1 MSRILLA
8 EDDEPLRRMTSKVLS
23 SAGHEVREAQ
33 DGNEALAALRH
44 ETPDLVVLDYRMGQ
58 PDGFEV
64 CRRIKRDPATAHLPV
79 LILTAQGRIED
90 RLGGF
95 DAGADDYLAK
105 PFDTRELLARVAALL
120 RLARRGLDRN
130 PTSGLPGG
138 DAIYQELERR
148 RAQAEPFAVAYFDL
162 DHFKP
167 FSDRFGF
174 AVADAAIRE
183 AADALTAAARAEPGA
198 FVGHVGGDDF
208 VLCCAAGSGRSMA
221 EDAQRRFS
229 AGLLAHLPAEVAA
242 SGGYRGRDR
251 SGEEQDF
258 AVTRLSAAVLRID
271 PARWPDFNAL
281 GERVAALKL
290 QAKSQAHGGIV
301 EANAVESND

>member
-8 EDDEPLRRMTSKVLS
+8 EDDEPLRRMTSMVLS
-23 SAGHEVREAQ
+23 SAGHQVREVPNGTSAL
-33 DGNEALAALRH
+33 EALGH
-44 ETPDLVVLDYRMGQ
+44 EVPDLVVLDYRMGD

-138 DAIYQELERR
+138 EAIYQELERR
-148 RAQAEPFAVAYFDL
+148 RALGIPFVIAYFDL

-174 AVADAAIRE
+174 AMADAAIRE
-183 AADALTAAARAEPGA
+183 AADALTLSAKGEPDA

-208 VLCCAAGSGRSMA
+208 VLLAEQERTPELARQVQKEFAERLVRYLPDDAVRSGKYRA
-221 EDAQRRFS
+221 EDREGRTREFT
-229 AGLLAHLPAEVAA
+229 LP
-242 SGGYRGRDR
+242 
-251 SGEEQDF
+251 
-258 AVTRLSAAVLRID
+258 RLSAAVLRVD
-271 PARWPDFNAL
+271 PARWISLDHL
-281 GERVAALKL
+281 GERVAELKGRVKR
-290 QAKSQAHGGIV
+290 AGSTGV
-301 EANAVESND
+301 EEGDLAP

>member
-8 EDDEPLRRMTSKVLS
+8 EDDEPLRRMTSMVLS
-23 SAGHEVREAQ
+23 SAGHQVRETP
-33 DGNEALAALRH
+33 DGASALEELRR
-44 ETPDLVVLDYRMGQ
+44 ETPDLVVLDYRMGD

-148 RAQAEPFAVAYFDL
+148 RGAGEPFAVAYFDL

-174 AVADAAIRE
+174 TVADAAIRE
-183 AADALTAAARAEPGA
+183 AAEALTAAARRAPGA

-208 VLCCAAGSGRSMA
+208 VLCAPAGRARALA
-221 EDAQRRFS
+221 EDAQRRFA
-229 AGLLAHLPAEVAA
+229 AGLLAHLPAEAA
-242 SGGYRGRDR
+242 AQGSYRARDR
-251 SGEEQDF
+251 SGEEREF
-258 AVTRLSAAVLRID
+258 PLTRLSAAVLRID
-271 PARWPDFNAL
+271 PARWPDFAAL

-290 QAKSQAHGGIV
+290 EAKSQAQGGIA
-301 EANAVESND
+301 EADAVEGI

>member
-1 MSRILLA
+1 MGRILLA
-8 EDDEPLRRMTSKVLS
+8 EDDEPLRRMTSMVLS
-23 SAGHEVREAQ
+23 SAGHQVREAP
-33 DGNEALAALRH
+33 DGASALEELRREA
-44 ETPDLVVLDYRMGQ
+44 PDLVVLDYRMGD

-138 DAIYQELERR
+138 EAIYQELDRR
-148 RAQAEPFAVAYFDL
+148 RAQGRPFAVAYFDL

-183 AADALTAAARAEPGA
+183 AADALTLAAKSEPGA

-208 VLCCAAGSGRSMA
+208 VLCCEAGSGRRLA
-221 EDAQRRFS
+221 EDAQRRFA
-229 AGLLAHLPAEVAA
+229 AGLVGHLPADVAE
-242 SGGYRGRDR
+242 GGTYRGIDR
-251 SGEEQDF
+251 AGDEQEF
-258 AVTRLSAAVLRID
+258 PVTRLSAAVLRID
-271 PARWPDFNAL
+271 PARWPDFGVL
-281 GERVAALKL
+281 SERVAELKR
-290 QAKSQAHGGIV
+290 QAKGQEHGGIV
-301 EANAVESND
+301 ESDA

>member
-1 MSRILLA
+1 MGRILLA
-8 EDDEPLRRMTSKVLS
+8 EDDEPLRRMTSMVLS
-23 SAGHEVREAQ
+23 SAGHQVREAP
-33 DGNEALAALRH
+33 DGNHALEELRR
-44 ETPDLVVLDYRMGQ
+44 EMPDLVVLDYRMGD

-138 DAIYQELERR
+138 EAIYQELERR
-148 RAQAEPFAVAYFDL
+148 RALGKPFAVAYFDL

-183 AADALTAAARAEPGA
+183 AADALTLAAKTEPGA

-208 VLCCAAGSGRSMA
+208 VLCCPAERARRLA
-221 EDAQRRFS
+221 EDAQRRFA
-229 AGLLAHLPAEVAA
+229 AGLLSHLPAQAVA
-242 SGGYRGRDR
+242 SGTYRALDR
-251 SGEEQDF
+251 SGEEREF
-258 AVTRLSAAVLRID
+258 PVTRLSAAVLHID
-271 PARWPDFNAL
+271 PARWPDFAAL
-281 GERVAALKL
+281 GEKVAELKR
-290 QAKSQAHGGIV
+290 QAKSQEQGGIV
-301 EANAVESND
+301 EAEAVGGM

>member
-8 EDDEPLRRMTSKVLS
+8 EDDEPLRRMTSMVLS
-23 SAGHEVREAQ
+23 SAGHQVREVPN
-33 DGNEALAALRH
+33 GTRALEELRR
-44 ETPDLVVLDYRMGQ
+44 ETPDLVVLDYRMGE

-105 PFDTRELLARVAALL
+105 PFDTRELLARVGALL

-138 DAIYQELERR
+138 EAIYRELERR
-148 RAQAEPFAVAYFDL
+148 RALGTPFAVAYFDL
-162 DHFKP
+162 DFFKP

-183 AADALTAAARAEPGA
+183 ASDALTASARAEPGA

-208 VLCCAAGSGRSMA
+208 VLCCSVERGRPLA
-221 EDAQRRFS
+221 EDAQRRF
-229 AGLLAHLPAEVAA
+229 AAALLAQLPEDVAA
-242 SGGYRGRDR
+242 AGTYRGVDR
-251 SGEEQDF
+251 SGEAREF
-258 AVTRLSAAVLRID
+258 PVTRLSAAVLRID
-271 PARWPDFNAL
+271 PAHWPDFTAL
-281 GERVAALKL
+281 GETVAELKR
-290 QAKSQAHGGIV
+290 QAKAQEHGGIV
-301 EANAVESND
+301 EADATP

>member
-23 SAGHEVREAQ
+23 SAGHEVREVPNGTGAL
-33 DGNEALAALRH
+33 EALGH
-44 ETPDLVVLDYRMGQ
+44 EAPDLVVLDYRMGD

-138 DAIYQELERR
+138 EAIYQELERR
-148 RAQAEPFAVAYFDL
+148 RGQGTPFVIAYFDL

-183 AADALTAAARAEPGA
+183 AADALTLSAKGEPDA

-208 VLCCAAGSGRSMA
+208 VLCCGPARGRRLA
-221 EDAQRRFS
+221 EDAQRRFA
-229 AGLLAHLPAEVAA
+229 AGLLSHLPDEVRA
-242 SGGYRGRDR
+242 SGSYHALDR
-251 SGEEQDF
+251 SGEEREF
-258 AVTRLSAAVLRID
+258 PVTRLSAAVVRID
-271 PARWPDFNAL
+271 PARWPDFTAL
-281 GERVAALKL
+281 GERVAELKR
-290 QAKSQAHGGIV
+290 QAKSQAQGGIV
-301 EANAVESND
+301 EADAVEEI

>member
-8 EDDEPLRRMTSKVLS
+8 EDDEPLRRMTSIVLS
-23 SAGHEVREAQ
+23 SAGHQVTEAQ
-33 DGNEALAALRH
+33 DGNQALEELRR

-64 CRRIKRDPATAHLPV
+64 CRRIKRDPATAHVPV

-105 PFDTRELLARVAALL
+105 PFDTRELLARVGALL
-120 RLARRGLDRN
+120 RLARQGLDRN

-148 RAQAEPFAVAYFDL
+148 RAAGTAFEVAYFDL

-183 AADALTAAARAEPGA
+183 AADALTLAAKRDADA
-198 FVGHVGGDDF
+198 FAGHVGGDDF
-208 VLCCAAGSGRSMA
+208 VLCCAAGEGRRLA
-221 EDAQRRFS
+221 EDAQRRFA
-229 AGLLAHLPAEVAA
+229 AGLLSHLPPEVAA
-242 SGGYRGRDR
+242 SGTYHGRDR
-251 SGEEQDF
+251 SGVEQTF
-258 AVTRLSAAVLRID
+258 PVTRLSAAVLRID
-271 PARWPDFNAL
+271 PARWPDFKAL
-281 GERVAALKL
+281 GEKVAALKL
-290 QAKSQAHGGIV
+290 EAKSQAHGGIV
-301 EANAVESND
+301 EADAVE

>member
-8 EDDEPLRRMTSKVLS
+8 EDDEALRRMTSMVLS
-23 SAGHEVREAQ
+23 SAGHEVRGVPDGTQALEELRREAP
-33 DGNEALAALRH
+33 E
-44 ETPDLVVLDYRMGQ
+44 LVVLDYRMGD

-105 PFDTRELLARVAALL
+105 PFDTRELLARVGALL
-120 RLARRGLDRN
+120 RQARRGLDRN

-138 DAIYQELERR
+138 EAIYQELERR
-148 RAQAEPFAVAYFDL
+148 RGQGKPFAVAYFDL
-162 DHFKP
+162 DNFKP

-174 AVADAAIRE
+174 ALADTAIRE
-183 AADALTAAARAEPGA
+183 AALALSLSARGEPDA

-208 VLCCAAGSGRSMA
+208 VLCCRAERGRRLA
-221 EDAQRRFS
+221 EDAQRRFA
-229 AGLLAHLPAEVAA
+229 AGLVSHLPDEVAA
-242 SGGYRGRDR
+242 TGSYRARDR
-251 SGEEQDF
+251 SGEERDF
-258 AVTRLSAAVLRID
+258 PVTRLSAAVLRID
-271 PARWPDFNAL
+271 PARWPDFTAL
-281 GERVAALKL
+281 GEKVAELKR
-290 QAKSQAHGGIV
+290 QAKSQVQGGIV
-301 EANAVESND
+301 EADAAP